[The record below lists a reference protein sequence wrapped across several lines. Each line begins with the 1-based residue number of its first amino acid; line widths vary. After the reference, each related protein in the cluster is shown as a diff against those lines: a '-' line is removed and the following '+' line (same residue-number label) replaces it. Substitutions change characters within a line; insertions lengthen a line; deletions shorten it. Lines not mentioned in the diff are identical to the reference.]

1 MVITLLT
8 DFGWQDGY
16 VGAMKGVILKIAP
29 EARVIDVAHGISP
42 HDITAA
48 ALVLRGTYRYFP
60 EGSIHVVVVDPGVG
74 GKRRPLLIA
83 TEKYRFIGP
92 DNGVFTLVLREEQK
106 VQAYELRERKYFLPE
121 VSFTFHGRDIFAP
134 VAAHLALG
142 EEPSRMGPPVP
153 TEDLVQLPIP
163 EPQRKGEAVLGE
175 VIYVDRFGNLVTNIS
190 AQTLRG
196 LDEDL
201 VLEIGGVKIEGIRRA
216 YEEGEE
222 GEVIALWGSWGL
234 LELATKGRSLREMMG
249 WGKGEKVIVRR
260 RG

>member
-16 VGAMKGVILKIAP
+16 VGAMKGVILRIAP
-29 EARVIDVAHGISP
+29 ETRIVDLAHEIPP

-83 TEKYRFIGP
+83 TERYRFVGP
-92 DNGVFTLVLREEQK
+92 DNGVFTFVLREEQG
-106 VQAYELRERKYFLPE
+106 VRAYELRERRYFLPQ
-121 VSFTFHGRDIFAP
+121 VSSTFHGRDIFAP

-163 EPQRKGEAVLGE
+163 EPQRRGEAVLGE

-196 LDEDL
+196 LGEDL
-201 VLEIGGVKIEGIRRA
+201 ILEIDEVEVGIRKA
-216 YEEGEE
+216 YEEGKK

-234 LELATKGRSLREMMG
+234 LELATKGESLREMEG
-249 WGKGEKVIVRR
+249 WGKGKKVTVRR